1 MKRLIDALRFKE
13 KGSSDFVVTALVT
26 ILVIFGVVMVF
37 SASYYKSINTFG
49 TPYVYL
55 RKQMIFAIL
64 GFVIMYVVSRIDY
77 HFWGAIAK
85 PLLFVT
91 FLLLVLVLIG
101 FGSSENNATRALYIG
116 ITIMPGEIAKVT
128 TFIYAANF
136 LSRKNKIMES
146 FKNGILPLALIT
158 GMIAFL
164 IILQPNLSTALTVC
178 GIVAGMM
185 FIGGLQWRYVVSV
198 LILAGLGVF
207 GLMTFGGLI
216 GGAHWKRRIMGFWSP
231 FEDALGDFFQVCQGL
246 LAFGSGGLT
255 GVGLGKSVQKTMY
268 LPEPQNDFILPIIGE
283 ELGLIGVLI
292 LIAVFLLL
300 IWRCFSIA
308 INAKDRFGMYLA
320 SGVTLMIALQLIF
333 NVAVVTSSMPP
344 TGVVLPFISYG
355 GNALWLF
362 MGSMGMLLSVS
373 RQSSIEKL

>member
-1 MKRLIDALRFKE
+1 MKRLINELRCKDA
-13 KGSSDFVVTALVT
+13 GACDFIAVVLVT

-37 SASYYKSINTFG
+37 SASYYKSINKFG
-49 TPYVYL
+49 TPYFFL
-55 RKQMIFAIL
+55 IKQLAFAVA
-64 GFVIMYVVSRIDY
+64 GFVGMYIVSRIDY
-77 HFWGAIAK
+77 HFWGKIAL
-85 PLLFVT
+85 PLFGLTV
-91 FLLLVLVLIG
+91 LLLVLVLTPL
-101 FGSSENNATRALYIG
+101 GSSENNATRAIYIG
-116 ITIMPGEIAKVT
+116 FTIMPGEIAKVT
-128 TFIYAANF
+128 TFLFVAKF
-136 LSRKNKIMES
+136 LSRENRIMDS
-146 FKNGILPLALIT
+146 FRRGILPLAVIT
-158 GMIAFL
+158 GMVAFL

-185 FIGGLQWRYVVSV
+185 FIGGLKWRYVVSV
-198 LILAGLGVF
+198 LLLACAGVF

-216 GGAHWKRRIMGFWSP
+216 GGAHWKRRIMGFWHP

-283 ELGLIGVLI
+283 ELGLIGVLV
-292 LIAVFLLL
+292 LLGVFLLL

-308 INAKDRFGMYLA
+308 VNAKDRFGMYLA
-320 SGVTLMIALQLIF
+320 SGITLMIALQVIL

-355 GNALWLF
+355 GNALLLF
-362 MGSMGMLLSVS
+362 MGSMGMLLSIS